1 MSDLE
6 ALREAWTAEWPAA
19 LAAWSRYTRL
29 SDPRWCTTEREEKAE
44 HLFGSF
50 AMIRFEDHAVV
61 ISLRQ
66 VLKLG
71 LGDCGPQIMAHEI
84 GHHVLCPGDLTDH
97 ARMLARVRRG
107 LPTRELRAPLVAN
120 LYSDLLINDRL
131 QRVTGLDLAEVY
143 RRLAAGSD
151 PATPLWL
158 LYMRIYEILWSLER
172 GTLARGKVETK
183 VEGDAQ
189 LGARLVRVYAADWLR
204 GSGRFAVLLLPYLL
218 EEPDE
223 RLTVIL
229 SSLSDTKDAGV
240 GGEPAGI
247 ADLDDDEEETPPHP
261 VDDPAVTGF
270 DEPGEGARP
279 GLDEGAGSGDTVPR
293 RRYRE
298 PPEFGEILKSAGV
311 TLDDGEIAVR
321 YYRERALPH
330 LVPLPVRRLPQ
341 ASEPLPEG
349 LETWE
354 AGQPLEDVDWL
365 ESVVR
370 SPHVV
375 PGVTTLRRTYGE
387 SPGVEPERRPLDLY
401 IGIDCSG
408 SMVDP
413 RRQVSYPVLA
423 GAILALSALRG
434 GGRVMAVLSGDPGP
448 HSATEGFVRDERAV
462 LKVLTG
468 YLGTGYAFGI
478 HHLATAFP
486 AGERPPRQA
495 HIVVVTDHDIF
506 AMLGERRNK
515 GREGWEIARAAL
527 ETARGGGTFVLHM
540 PGDWAKDQIGRL
552 RSEGWDVHLVRSWED
567 VVAFARALARE
578 RWGERDD
585 ER

>member
-6 ALREAWTAEWPAA
+6 GLRAAWAAQWPGA

-29 SDPRWCTTEREEKAE
+29 SDPRWCLTEREERAE
-44 HLFGSF
+44 QLSGSF
-50 AMIRFEDHAVV
+50 AMIRFTDHAVV

-66 VLKLG
+66 VLRLG
-71 LGDCGPQIMAHEI
+71 LEDCGPQIMAHEI

-97 ARMLARVRRG
+97 ARMLARMRRG
-107 LPTRELRAPLVAN
+107 LPTREARAPMVAN

-131 QRVTGLDLAEVY
+131 QRVAGLDLAGVY
-143 RRLAAGSD
+143 QKLAAGGGPS
-151 PATPLWL
+151 APLWQ
-158 LYMRIYEILWSLER
+158 LYMRIYEILWGLER
-172 GTLARGKVETK
+172 GRLARGSLAAKI
-183 VEGDAQ
+183 EGDAQ

-204 GSGRFAVLLLPYLL
+204 GAGRFAVLLLPYLL
-218 EEPDE
+218 EEKDE
-223 RLTVIL
+223 RLTAVL
-229 SSLSDTKDAGV
+229 AALSDTTDAGR
-240 GGEPAGI
+240 GGEPAGV
-247 ADLDDDEEETPPHP
+247 AGLDDDEEEAPPHP
-261 VDDPAVTGF
+261 ADDPAVTGL
-270 DEPGEGARP
+270 DEPADGERP
-279 GLDEGAGSGDTVPR
+279 GLDGGESAGDTAPR

-311 TLDDGEIAVR
+311 ELDEGELAVR

-330 LVPLPVRRLPQ
+330 LVPLPVRRLPL

-354 AGQPLEDVDWL
+354 PGEPLEDVDWL

-434 GGRVMAVLSGDPGP
+434 GGRVMAVLSGDPGA
-448 HSATEGFVRDERAV
+448 HSATEGFVSDERAV

-468 YLGTGYAFGI
+468 YLGSGYAFGI
-478 HHLATAFP
+478 HHLAAAFP
-486 AGERPPRQA
+486 PGTRPPRQA

-506 AMLGERRNK
+506 AMLEERRNK
-515 GREGWEIARAAL
+515 GPQGWEIARAAL

-540 PGDWAKDQIGRL
+540 PGEWEQDKIGRL
-552 RSEGWDVHLVRSWED
+552 RSDGWGVHLVQSWED

-578 RWGERDD
+578 RWGEQVD